1 MKKMNSRTTLRKPLM
16 MLSCLFAF
24 LVIGLGTVQAQ
35 FVDRVEAIDRLTTEI
50 TNLQNTYNTTTAGSA
65 ASIDLFRKIRY
76 YRNIARDLHDN
87 VEVGAA
93 VANNFALIPN
103 IEGLRSF
110 QSGQNPIPH
119 TSAGFAKNMLQDVE
133 QLLQ

>member
-1 MKKMNSRTTLRKPLM
+1 M

-24 LVIGLGTVQAQ
+24 LVLGLGTVQAQ
-35 FVDRVEAIDRLTTEI
+35 YVDRTDAIDLLTTEI

-65 ASIDLFRKIRY
+65 ASIDLFRKIRF

-87 VEVGAA
+87 VEVGTA
-93 VANNFALIPN
+93 VANNFVLIPN

-110 QSGQNPIPH
+110 QSGQNAIPH
-119 TSAGFAKNMLQDVE
+119 TAAGYAKAMLQDVE